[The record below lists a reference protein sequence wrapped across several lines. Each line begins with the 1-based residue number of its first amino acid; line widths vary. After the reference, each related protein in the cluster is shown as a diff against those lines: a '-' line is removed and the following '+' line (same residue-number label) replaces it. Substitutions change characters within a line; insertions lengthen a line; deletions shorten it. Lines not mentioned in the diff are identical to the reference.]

1 MYSCMKT
8 KSKIHHTIHEQRTG
22 WLLQTST
29 TTTYFFLSIDQTFKK
44 SKAFTFTFYFPFLY
58 KKKNCSLHFKK
69 WLGLNRATRR
79 HYSFTSFCVYL
90 IIRMT
95 NLTPCYQLRS
105 HQQIH
110 LNIYRHKLMSHLLES
125 ILCITVISM
134 RFSKSHLF
142 GQLNN

>member
-1 MYSCMKT
+1 MNKEQVDCYRPPPQQPNFSLVLT
-8 KSKIHHTIHEQRTG
+8 RPSKSLKHSP
-22 WLLQTST
+22 L
-29 TTTYFFLSIDQTFKK
+29 D
-44 SKAFTFTFYFPFLY
+44 FYFPFLY
-58 KKKNCSLHFKK
+58 KKNCSLHFKK
-69 WLGLNRATRR
+69 WLGLNRATRQ

-125 ILCITVISM
+125 ILCITVILWPNQSQWDFQN
-134 RFSKSHLF
+134 RIFLV
-142 GQLNN
+142 N